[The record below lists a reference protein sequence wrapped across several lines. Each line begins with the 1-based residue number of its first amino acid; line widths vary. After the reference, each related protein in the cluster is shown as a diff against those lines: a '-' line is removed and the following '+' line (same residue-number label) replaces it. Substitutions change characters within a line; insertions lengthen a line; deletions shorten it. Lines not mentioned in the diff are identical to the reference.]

1 MGVTGSKKKIL
12 DGRVAKIAYNGLGL
26 GEEAVPECSIELLML
41 KFKTNVQ

>member
-1 MGVTGSKKKIL
+1 MLNSTGAVGNL
-12 DGRVAKIAYNGLGL
+12 FFIAPNVFGL